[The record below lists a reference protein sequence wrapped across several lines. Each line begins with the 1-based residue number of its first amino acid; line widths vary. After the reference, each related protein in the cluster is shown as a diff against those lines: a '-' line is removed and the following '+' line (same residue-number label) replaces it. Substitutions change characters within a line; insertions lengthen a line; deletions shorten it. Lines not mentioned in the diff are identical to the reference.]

1 MNMNKIAEE
10 KRIKVIDLGL
20 IDYEEALVI
29 QEKLLQLRREERADD
44 TLLILEHKPV
54 ITIGKR
60 GNENNILA

>member
-29 QEKLLQLRREERADD
+29 QE
-44 TLLILEHKPV
+44 
-54 ITIGKR
+54 
-60 GNENNILA
+60 